1 MTIQVSF
8 PSCSKSYQ
16 VKDAAAG
23 KKFQCKGCE
32 TVVVVP
38 DGEASSGD
46 SARSRSK
53 SGSSPKRRSSSAGGS
68 SESRRRKPSKSQ
80 PSSDARKAA
89 AAKKKRR
96 SSQAGSTSPR
106 RSKGSK
112 SAGASS
118 SYDEYDY
125 SDADYEDY
133 GDYGEDDYE
142 DSYASPSASRKS
154 GKSNKSKSK
163 SKSGNKKK
171 KKSSS
176 SGGGL
181 AFGFNLNRLNAALCA
196 GGVVLA
202 FIGLQEARLS
212 AKSKDTPTQMTLAE
226 LAQNGPGDNI
236 YLTLTEIDYI
246 DEETVVYGTDEGGG
260 VISKYDK
267 VWTPMFPAGGDRG
280 AAIKAVLHSTN
291 SRTDAAVQTL
301 LSKRTHTGLII
312 NDVDSFSSDERSLIQ
327 SGLRGGSV
335 DDVYVFQAGRSP
347 SGAGMVMLYFLG
359 GGVLFLGGLA
369 WILLVR

>member
-1 MTIQVSF
+1 
-8 PSCSKSYQ
+8 
-16 VKDAAAG
+16 
-23 KKFQCKGCE
+23 
-32 TVVVVP
+32 
-38 DGEASSGD
+38 
-46 SARSRSK
+46 
-53 SGSSPKRRSSSAGGS
+53 
-68 SESRRRKPSKSQ
+68 
-80 PSSDARKAA
+80 
-89 AAKKKRR
+89 
-96 SSQAGSTSPR
+96 
-106 RSKGSK
+106 
-112 SAGASS
+112 
-118 SYDEYDY
+118 
-125 SDADYEDY
+125 
-133 GDYGEDDYE
+133 
-142 DSYASPSASRKS
+142 
-154 GKSNKSKSK
+154 
-163 SKSGNKKK
+163 
-171 KKSSS
+171 
-176 SGGGL
+176 
-181 AFGFNLNRLNAALCA
+181 
-196 GGVVLA
+196 
-202 FIGLQEARLS
+202 
-212 AKSKDTPTQMTLAE
+212 MTLAE

-280 AAIKAVLHSTN
+280 AAIKAVFHSTN